1 MHSAWA
7 RVASQIVDVART
19 FTDALNARDIEAAI
33 ATCDPGIEF
42 HSTFAAVGGAVYH
55 GHEGMRRWLRDME
68 DSWERLESTPEA
80 FFDLGDR
87 LLVFT
92 MVRGRGRRSGV
103 EAELATAGL
112 ARVREGLVVDYRAY
126 MNRQDALSDLGLSE
140 DELEPIVP

>member
-1 MHSAWA
+1 MHSAWPC
-7 RVASQIVDVART
+7 VASQVVDVGRA
-19 FTDALNARDIEAAI
+19 FTDALNAGDVDAAI
-33 ATCDPGIEF
+33 AICDPGIEF

-68 DSWERLESTPEA
+68 DSWEQIESTPEA

-92 MVRGRGRRSGV
+92 VVRGRGRRSGV
-103 EAELATAGL
+103 EAELATAHL

-126 MNRQDALSDLGLSE
+126 TDRQEALSDLGLSE
-140 DELEPIVP
+140 DEPAPILP